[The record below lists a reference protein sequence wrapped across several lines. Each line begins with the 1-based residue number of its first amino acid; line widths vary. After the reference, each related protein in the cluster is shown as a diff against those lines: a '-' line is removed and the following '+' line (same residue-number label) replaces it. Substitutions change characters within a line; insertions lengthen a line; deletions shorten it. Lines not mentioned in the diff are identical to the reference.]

1 MLSQLL
7 FVRLRAAEKALRA
20 GRLNEAYR
28 LASAPDIREHRR
40 GTAVLAALTERFIE
54 RARAHFRDDRF
65 AEALLDLEKAHTGG
79 VAEKEVAELRQHIQT
94 VVAEQQRR
102 EESHRNRIETARR
115 RIRGGSLV
123 AGRRILEQAGEHDPD
138 AGKLRREI
146 DNRGHDVRQMA
157 QQAEQWIAQG
167 RFAAAAERLR
177 KARALDS
184 QDPQVA
190 AVETTLCSRVLQTA
204 RAAIVEGRLGRA
216 SDELASLG
224 SLGGDLPARREL
236 DDALARACEA
246 AANLQHDQYAE
257 ARRQAMSLK
266 RLVPEAKWIDTS
278 IDRLRQLEEIRTTL
292 AAGPLG
298 ERIDPVASQ
307 EQHPK
312 PDRGLQVVRPFA
324 QVKAHGTAPEDTVV
338 VPMRGGPT
346 VSLPTRLLLLVDG
359 GGSYLLLCGGRATIG
374 RASSENQADI
384 AVISDLAECH
394 AHIQRVDD
402 DYFLFSTKPVEVA
415 GRQTRHHLL
424 RDGDRIVL
432 GRKAKLT
439 FRLPTRKS
447 STAVLDL
454 SDTTKMSNDVRRVVL
469 FAQQATVGDGPHAH
483 IRCRHAGPP
492 LVLFERSGRLWIRQR
507 SDGHVD
513 NEAHP
518 LRFGE
523 PVEIGGAGLVLQR
536 WQVRPPGL
544 TNV

>member
-28 LASAPDIREHRR
+28 LATAPDIREHRR
-40 GTAVLAALTERFIE
+40 GAAVLAALTERFIE

-65 AEALLDLEKAHTGG
+65 AEALLDLEKAQAGG
-79 VAEKEVAELRQHIQT
+79 VAEEKVAELRQHIQT
-94 VVAEQQRR
+94 VVAEQQRQ

-123 AGRRILEQAGEHDPD
+123 AGRRILEQTGENDSD

-146 DNRGHDVRQMA
+146 DNRRQDVRQMVE
-157 QQAEQWIAQG
+157 QAEQWIAQG

-177 KARALDS
+177 KAKALDR
-184 QDPQVA
+184 QNAQVA
-190 AVETTLCSRVLQTA
+190 AVETTLCSKVLQTV
-204 RAAIVEGRLGRA
+204 RAAMVEGRMGRA
-216 SDELASLG
+216 SDELACLG
-224 SLGGDLPARREL
+224 SLGAELPARREL
-236 DDALARACEA
+236 DDALTRACEA
-246 AANLQHDQYAE
+246 ASNLQHDEYAE

-266 RLVPEAKWIDTS
+266 RIVPEAKWIDTS
-278 IDRLRQLEEIRTTL
+278 IDQLRQLEEIRTAL

-312 PDRGLQVVRPFA
+312 PNRGLQVARQFA
-324 QVKAHGTAPEDTVV
+324 QAKACGSALEDTVA
-338 VPMRGGPT
+338 VPMRGDPT
-346 VSLPTRLLLLVDG
+346 GSLPTRLLLLVDG

-415 GRQTRHHLL
+415 GRQTQHHLL

-439 FRLPTRKS
+439 FRLPSRKS

-454 SDTTKMSNDVRRVVL
+454 SDTTKMPNDVRRVVL

-523 PVEIGGAGLVLQR
+523 PIEIGGAGLVLQR
-536 WQVRPPGL
+536 WQVRPPGI